1 MNLFFSYFRMFV
13 FLGCT
18 LVGMQVPAFVDQYG
32 KSLESHLRESQ
43 VALQEFQA
51 DADRYFNGRLEELIA
66 HYIDN
71 QDQIFSDGGRS
82 IQSIHERNL
91 LLRTSFEQFH
101 RSPWSAYTQ
110 ALFTPVADV
119 SDEVRKSH
127 SYAVQLRSGAIAF
140 GLVVGLLFTFVLELV
155 LRALPKAGRLLLK
168 EL

>member
-82 IQSIHERNL
+82 IQSIHERNR
-91 LLRTSFEQFH
+91 LLRNSFERFH
-101 RSPWSAYTQ
+101 RNAWSAYTQ
-110 ALFTPVADV
+110 ALFSPVADV
-119 SDEVRKSH
+119 RDEVRRNH
-127 SYAVQLRSGAIAF
+127 SYAVQLRPGAITF
-140 GLVVGLLFTFVLELV
+140 GLVVGLLLTFGLELV
-155 LRALPKAGRLLLK
+155 VRILPSAGRLLVR